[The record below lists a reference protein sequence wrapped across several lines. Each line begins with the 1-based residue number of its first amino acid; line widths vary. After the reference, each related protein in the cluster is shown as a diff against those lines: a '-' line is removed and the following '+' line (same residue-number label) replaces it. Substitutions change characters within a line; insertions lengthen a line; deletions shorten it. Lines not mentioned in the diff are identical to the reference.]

1 MFACNIWREL
11 FPFCFILRQQ
21 VAWVHHAHP
30 KPSIQDLGM
39 TMMMCLLWLIFWSLR
54 ATFGF
59 SSLSLSFFF
68 FILHQIA
75 FEIHTLSTWLN
86 ADWSKGNTDN
96 VFALFNILFE
106 VCMQHLTTSS
116 GEKSMCLNEH
126 GGLLF
131 PIVIMLFYFL
141 PYCNLLWKSH
151 NLVWDTCEN
160 L

>member
-1 MFACNIWREL
+1 
-11 FPFCFILRQQ
+11 
-21 VAWVHHAHP
+21 
-30 KPSIQDLGM
+30 
-39 TMMMCLLWLIFWSLR
+39 LR

-116 GEKSMCLNEH
+116 GEKSMYLNEH

-151 NLVWDTCEN
+151 NLVWATCEN